1 MGDALRQSGLGF
13 NEKQIEQVVTF
24 AIVGSRRTSV
34 ESKNEKGE
42 KSVPPPK
49 IDI

>member
-1 MGDALRQSGLGF
+1 MSDALRQSGLGF

-24 AIVGSRRTSV
+24 AIYGSRRSGV
-34 ESKNEKGE
+34 EAKEEKGA